1 MAHTVQAKKRIRQL
15 LKHTD
20 NNRMRMSRIRTYMRT
35 VEQAIESGD
44 KPAAQEALKAFQP
57 ELMRG
62 VEQAIESGDKPAA
75 QEALKAFQPE
85 LMRGV
90 TKGVLHLNMAAR
102 RISRLNKRIKALG

>member
-62 VEQAIESGDKPAA
+62 V
-75 QEALKAFQPE
+75 
-85 LMRGV
+85 

>member
-20 NNRMRMSRIRTYMRT
+20 NNRMRMSRIRTYMRN
-35 VEQAIESGD
+35 VEQAIDSGD

-57 ELMRG
+57 E
-62 VEQAIESGDKPAA
+62 I
-75 QEALKAFQPE
+75 
-85 LMRGV
+85 MRGV